1 MYLFILTDFT
11 FEAADITVK
20 TIIKLLHKVQCSSL
34 IENGPYW
41 LICLRIQFPVGETVW
56 KGFRGKPFSEEI
68 CQCQWSLT
76 RPIFSWISLCS
87 SLTFSLSSSVSLCMH
102 MCVFL
107 CLCVCVC
114 IYILVLLDRMYI
126 LIFCCSVM
134 LVCLQSP
141 SSP

>member
-20 TIIKLLHKVQCSSL
+20 IIIKLLLKVQCSSL
-34 IENGPYW
+34 IENGPYR

-56 KGFRGKPFSEEI
+56 KGFGSKVFLEEI
-68 CQCQWSLT
+68 CHYGWSLT

-87 SLTFSLSSSVSLCMH
+87 SLTFSLSSSVSLCMN

-107 CLCVCVC
+107 CLCVCFC
-114 IYILVLLDRMYI
+114 LCILVLLDKTCI
-126 LIFCCSVM
+126 LIVCCSAI